1 MCVLFDSS
9 THSSTLAKLIT
20 FSSFVFDAIDNFDA
34 LCENDIYRLKVQM
47 QPDNKLN
54 ELTISNEP
62 DIFLYVQHKFG
73 LLGLM
78 TLFIAI
84 NSII

>member
-1 MCVLFDSS
+1 
-9 THSSTLAKLIT
+9 
-20 FSSFVFDAIDNFDA
+20 
-34 LCENDIYRLKVQM
+34 M